1 MKLKRMVA
9 VILCMI
15 LLILPVNDCWAYY
28 KNEHNIV
35 VGESIY
41 AGGPIYHGYWG
52 FPEDQ
57 SILDVEFTGDVYFR
71 GIAVGQTFSV
81 WGSRGPGATVPSTI
95 HIYNVYPK
103 NGYFCTNTKYK
114 INFFT
119 IKAEVPE
126 IIRMSP
132 GMTIKHISSKRT
144 ELPPLNSITYE
155 HSAKYLYTHSFEVIC
170 ANEGENI
177 IDYRDWI
184 VDEQKPDFAY
194 DYEPKPFTH
203 RFSMPAKDHVYESRI
218 IQEPTC
224 DSKGEKKYTCNS
236 CGAFKLEEI
245 PAKGHN
251 WQINQ
256 VDVEATCT
264 NEGSAVYKCSN
275 CGIMKTEVV
284 PKLEHTWQS
293 KYTLDIEPTC
303 IEDGQKSIH
312 CKVCDAVKED
322 SISRIKAT
330 GHNWNSGKILK
341 ASTCSEKGEKTYT
354 CTVCGTVQN
363 EKLPLTEHKEVKDTA
378 VAATCET
385 AGKTEGSHCS
395 VCNKVIKAQTTV
407 PALGHNWDSG
417 KITKAATCTTAGTK
431 TYTCTRCQ
439 KTKAEEIEAIGHKEV
454 KDTAVAATCETA
466 GKTEG
471 SHCGICN
478 TIIKEQKTIPAL
490 GHSWIKWKVVSKAT
504 ISSPEK
510 QEREC
515 ERCHNKETRNKGEVL
530 KAAIKV
536 SASKITMQPQQKLT
550 TLKVTYA
557 NGDSIKSWKSSNQ
570 NIFKVT
576 GKSKGVCT
584 LIAGKVSG
592 KATLTIQ
599 LKSGLTKN
607 ISIIVKT
614 IKTTK
619 ISGVKPS
626 IILGVKKT
634 TILKPVLVPKNSTEK
649 IAYKSSN
656 SKVATVNSAGKVV
669 AKKKGTAYVYVKSG
683 SKTVKCKIVVK

>member
-57 SILDVEFTGDVYFR
+57 SILNVEFTGDVYFR

-81 WGSRGPGATVPSTI
+81 WGSRGPGDTVPSTI

-454 KDTAVAATCETA
+454 KDAAVAATCETA

-471 SHCGICN
+471 SHCENCG
-478 TIIKEQKTIPAL
+478 KVLKKQEKIPAL
-490 GHSWIKWKVVSKAT
+490 GHKFTKKKVVSQATVFRAARQEYECTTCGFKEIRNVGNKLKAT
-504 ISSPEK
+504 I
-510 QEREC
+510 
-515 ERCHNKETRNKGEVL
+515 
-530 KAAIKV
+530 KV
-536 SASKITMQPQQKLT
+536 STSKIIMKPQQK
-550 TLKVTYA
+550 VTSLRVTFTK
-557 NGDSIKSWKSSNQ
+557 GDSVTSWKTSNS
-570 NIFKVT
+570 KVVKVA
-576 GKSKGVCT
+576 GKSKGTCT
-584 LIAGKVSG
+584 LTAGKTG
-592 KATLTIQ
+592 GTTTLTIK
-599 LKSGLTKN
+599 LKSGLTKKV
-607 ISIIVKT
+607 SITVNVKT
-614 IKTTK
+614 
-619 ISGVKPS
+619 
-626 IILGVKKT
+626 KK
-634 TILKPVLVPKNSTEK
+634 
-649 IAYKSSN
+649 
-656 SKVATVNSAGKVV
+656 
-669 AKKKGTAYVYVKSG
+669 
-683 SKTVKCKIVVK
+683 